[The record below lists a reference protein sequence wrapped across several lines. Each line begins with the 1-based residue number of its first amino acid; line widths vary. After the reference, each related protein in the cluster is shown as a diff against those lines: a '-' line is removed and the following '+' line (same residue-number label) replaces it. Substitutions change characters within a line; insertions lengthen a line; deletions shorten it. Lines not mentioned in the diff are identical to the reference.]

1 MLIGLYRPGDSLL
14 HRCPAW
20 LEMLLLAVGTGVLVA
35 LRSPTAVLVGAAV
48 CSVGYLVAGLGP
60 RALGGAVWS
69 LRLVV
74 VLLVPYQAWVGGWR
88 AVVEVVGT
96 LVVAVVAAALV
107 TMTTRVS
114 ELLDL
119 AVRMLGPLRRVGG
132 DPERAGLVLALTV
145 RAVPVLA
152 ATARG
157 IDEARRARG
166 LGRSPRA
173 LLVPFVVRTVRHAD
187 RLGEALVARGVD
199 D

>member
-1 MLIGLYRPGDSLL
+1 VIGLYRAGSSPL
-14 HRCPAW
+14 HRSPAW
-20 LEMLLLAVGTGVLVA
+20 LSFLVLAGGTAALVA
-35 LRSPTAVLVGAAV
+35 LRSPGTVLVGAVV
-48 CSVGYLVAGLGP
+48 CAAGYLLAGLG
-60 RALGGAVWS
+60 
-69 LRLVV
+69 LRTLAATAWGLRFVV

-96 LVVAVVAAALV
+96 LLVAVAAAALV

-114 ELLDL
+114 EVLDL
-119 AVRMLGPLRRVGG
+119 AVRLLSPLRRLGV

-152 ATARG
+152 VTARG
-157 IDEARRARG
+157 VDEARRARG
-166 LGRSPRA
+166 SGRSPRA

>member
-1 MLIGLYRPGDSLL
+1 MIGLYRPGTSPL

-20 LEMLLLAVGTGVLVA
+20 LSLLLLAAGTTALVV
-35 LRSPTAVLVGAAV
+35 LRSPAAVVVGAVA
-48 CSVGYLVAGLGP
+48 CALGYAVAGLGL
-60 RALGGAVWS
+60 RALGASAWS
-69 LRLVV
+69 LRWLV
-74 VLLVPYQAWVGGWR
+74 VLLVPYQAWAGGWL

-96 LVVAVVAAALV
+96 LLVAVAAANLV
-107 TMTTRVS
+107 TLTTRVS
-114 ELLDL
+114 ELLDV
-119 AVRMLGPLRRVGG
+119 AVGLLSPLRRLGV

-145 RAVPVLA
+145 RAVPVLGQ
-152 ATARG
+152 TARD
-157 IDEARRARG
+157 IDAARRARG

>member
-1 MLIGLYRPGDSLL
+1 MIGLYRPGDSLL
-14 HRCPAW
+14 HRSPAW
-20 LEMLLLAVGTGVLVA
+20 LSLLLLAAGTTALIL
-35 LRSPTAVLVGAAV
+35 LRSPASVLVGAVV
-48 CSVGYLVAGLGP
+48 CVFGYLLDGLGLRP
-60 RALGGAVWS
+60 LAARLWS
-69 LRLVV
+69 LRWLV
-74 VLLVPYQAWVGGWR
+74 VLLVPYQAWAGGWR

-96 LVVAVVAAALV
+96 LLVAVAAANLV
-107 TMTTRVS
+107 TLTTRVS
-114 ELLDL
+114 ELLDV
-119 AVRMLGPLRRVGG
+119 AVALLSPLRRLGV

-152 ATARG
+152 QTARD
-157 IDEARRARG
+157 IDAARRARG

>member
-1 MLIGLYRPGDSLL
+1 MIGLYRAGTSVV

-20 LEMLLLAVGTGVLVA
+20 LALLLLAVGTGALVVF
-35 LRSPTAVLVGAAV
+35 RSPGAVLVGAVV
-48 CSVGYLVAGLGP
+48 CIAGYLLAGLGL
-60 RALGGAVWS
+60 RALVASVWS
-69 LRLVV
+69 LRLIV
-74 VLLVPYQAWVGGWR
+74 VLLVPYQLWVGGWR
-88 AVVEVVGT
+88 AATEVVGT

-119 AVRMLGPLRRVGG
+119 AVRLLAPLRRVGV

-187 RLGEALVARGVD
+187 LLGEALAARGID

>member
-1 MLIGLYRPGDSLL
+1 MIGLYRAGDSPL
-14 HRCPAW
+14 HRCPAGP
-20 LEMLLLAVGTGVLVA
+20 LLLGLLGFTAALVV
-35 LRSPTAVLVGAAV
+35 LRSPTVVVVGAGV
-48 CSVGYLVAGLGP
+48 CAAGYLVADLGLRTLLSQLWG
-60 RALGGAVWS
+60 
-69 LRLVV
+69 LRLLV
-74 VLLVPYQAWVGGWR
+74 VLLVPYQAWIGGWR

-96 LVVAVVAAALV
+96 LLVAVAAAALV

-114 ELLDL
+114 EILDL
-119 AVRMLGPLRRVGG
+119 AVRLLAPLRRLGV

-152 ATARG
+152 ATVRG
-157 IDEARRARG
+157 VDEARRARG

-173 LLVPFVVRTVRHAD
+173 LLVPVVVRTVRHAD